1 MDIVTAVNNLYNTY
15 KDYGADREQLT
26 LLIMDGLERGFT
38 VQQAYNGVRMVLG
51 HENNVRELFTV
62 SEVAEM
68 LECSEKEVIEQMEQL
83 KSELEQRGED
93 TSEYF
98 IEPQQ
103 SFKLLYFPKKNK

>member
-38 VQQAYNGVRMVLG
+38 VQQVYNGVRMVLG

-62 SEVAEM
+62 S
-68 LECSEKEVIEQMEQL
+68 EVIEQMEQL